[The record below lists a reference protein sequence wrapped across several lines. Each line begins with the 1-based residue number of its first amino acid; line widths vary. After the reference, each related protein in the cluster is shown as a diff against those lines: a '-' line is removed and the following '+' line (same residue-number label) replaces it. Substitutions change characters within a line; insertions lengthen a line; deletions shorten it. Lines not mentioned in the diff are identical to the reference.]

1 MISRWA
7 SVHASFRS
15 GQHPLTRIRYA
26 HMNNSIYNFLY
37 DSVVNT
43 YLIQHCGLRPTDGEQ
58 YGLVGKADH
67 APATDLSYSVH
78 GMLCLV

>member
-1 MISRWA
+1 MTSMLFFAKRC
-7 SVHASFRS
+7 SSFGS
-15 GQHPLTRIRYA
+15 DPQPLTGPRYA

-58 YGLVGKADH
+58 YGMVGKQNH
-67 APATDLSYSVH
+67 AFACSSIY
-78 GMLCLV
+78 GGLCQ